1 MLAIPKQYAAF
12 RSAYLTGG
20 YHDDAASLDEVQ
32 ITRSAVRGI
41 FRMTMWNETIP
52 DALRGRLAS
61 IEMVSYMSGPLL
73 GNLEAGGV
81 AAAFGVTASV
91 VSGGVLCVAAV
102 IACGIWLP
110 RFAGYDARRFK
121 LVETAGSRS

>member
-1 MLAIPKQYAAF
+1 
-12 RSAYLTGG
+12 
-20 YHDDAASLDEVQ
+20 
-32 ITRSAVRGI
+32 
-41 FRMTMWNETIP
+41 
-52 DALRGRLAS
+52 LAS

-110 RFAGYDARRFK
+110 WFVGYDARRFK
-121 LVETAGSRS
+121 GLTSEGSMTRTG